1 MSASRS
7 RWRDRALTLG
17 AVIGSLCLLVA
28 VLCAVLDVRPLVFR
42 SGSMSPS
49 IDAGALAFARDVPA
63 DQLKVGDVVSVK
75 DAAGE
80 RVTHRIVTIDTSA
93 GSDERVLTLKGDA
106 NRDTDSAPYS
116 VTRADR
122 VLLDVPLVGYALS
135 FLRSGPGLFLLGILA
150 AGLVLV
156 SIRPGGSSRA
166 GSRRG
171 GSRRKEGGRRRTAR
185 LAVPAAMGL
194 TVLAVAAPAMA
205 AFTDAG
211 KITSSTVSTHTLARP
226 TDIACSLGFLSLSM
240 NIDTTP
246 GPDLRYTYVAEI
258 WTTAATPTQV
268 GTTKTMTTN
277 GTKRRYSF
285 GSADIGSLLSVN
297 TTYEVRVY
305 STPTGSTSWESSAYR
320 SYSFTISSV
329 LGATVFACGSN
340 TST

>member
-17 AVIGSLCLLVA
+17 AVVGSVCILVA

-80 RVTHRIVTIDTSA
+80 RVTHRIVTIDSSA

-150 AGLVLV
+150 AGLLLV
-156 SIRPGGSSRA
+156 GIRPGGSARP

-171 GSRRKEGGRRRTAR
+171 GSRRKEGGRRTASR
-185 LAVPAAMGL
+185 LAVPTVVGL
-194 TVLAVAAPAMA
+194 TVLAVAGPAMA
-205 AFTDAG
+205 TFTDTGTVTSNPVSAG
-211 KITSSTVSTHTLARP
+211 TVLDPSS
-226 TDIACSLGFLSLSM
+226 IACSGGGFLASSITISWPHKSTLYDYRLVVTSDADGSQLATYTVTGTGAVGATLSQ
-240 NIDTTP
+240 NIP
-246 GPDLRYTYVAEI
+246 G
-258 WTTAATPTQV
+258 
-268 GTTKTMTTN
+268 G
-277 GTKRRYSF
+277 
-285 GSADIGSLLSVN
+285 LLSGFGLGN
-297 TTYEVRVY
+297 YY
-305 STPTGSTSWESSAYR
+305 STVRLQSKLKSAPNWYSTGLTWRYR
-320 SYSFTISSV
+320 EAKVIAGLSIYCS
-329 LGATVFACGSN
+329 
-340 TST
+340 